1 VEGVTA
7 ETRRVS
13 MTGKA
18 DFTAE
23 EWETILEGP
32 TSAGLLVSAAQ
43 RGGTFREAYAMA
55 KVYAEARQEHGE
67 SELLDEIVAHKP
79 KVDRGGAPSLEHIR
93 HAVEL
98 LAGKATPEEVDEYRR
113 FVVSLAE
120 RVAAAKGE
128 GDEPVS
134 EAEQAAIA
142 EIRTALA

>member
-1 VEGVTA
+1 
-7 ETRRVS
+7 

-18 DFTAE
+18 DFTE
-23 EWETILEGP
+23 EDWETILEGP
-32 TSAGLLVSAAQ
+32 TSAGLIVSAAQ

-79 KVDRGGAPSLEHIR
+79 KVDHARTHSPEELTEHGLQHIR
-93 HAVEL
+93 DAVAL
-98 LAGKATPEEVDEYRR
+98 LGRKATPQEVDEYRR

-120 RVAAAKGE
+120 RVAAAKSEG

-134 EAEQAAIA
+134 EAEKAAI
-142 EIRTALA
+142 EEVRRALG